1 MTSVGIN
8 AASLGAQ
15 TSSFVSVSMSQVT
28 VTKGQDFSKML
39 SGKLTAQASQG
50 NTRTYTD
57 LKLTRIETGKEAT
70 PVSAKG
76 TDAVQTRTAI
86 EKNGQSQEVKADA
99 PDETKAQVEETGN
112 GKDLQNTQQSQ
123 QTQQV
128 QNEGGLNAD
137 AKELDDCVKAL
148 EILNTMMIG
157 IAQIL
162 ETTTENL
169 MGSYEQLGIEP
180 SEMFTVTS
188 IQLTVVTFEGLNDT
202 SDLLVNSDAYDLFNR
217 INEFVQSVL
226 DEAGIDL
233 QQFEDIMQSDMFAEF
248 IGPVG
253 TGSVEEI
260 LSEFVFDENG
270 KLVVQDKPEEAGPVV
285 RAQND
290 EPFTV
295 EVNVDRSVVEAGN
308 KAETSDTQTGTGT
321 GSESTAEGSRTQ
333 SAAKTEQR
341 DARTPLTPA
350 QSFIQGLE
358 NAIQVTD
365 IDMPVAEGVTV
376 RDIVYQVVDAIRV
389 NISAESTSLE
399 MNLNPENL
407 GHVSLNI
414 QSRDGVMT
422 AQITAENDTARAA
435 IESQLQILKDNI
447 EAQGVR
453 VEAIE
458 VTVSSFSFSDSRNA
472 ESEARE
478 HPEANGRVGRTG
490 RSQAAGAEESVA
502 ETLEREKLE
511 QEVMEQ
517 NGSTVSYTA

>member
-15 TSSFVSVSMSQVT
+15 TASFVSVSMSQVT
-28 VTKGQDFSKML
+28 VTKGQDFSSML
-39 SGKLTAQASQG
+39 SGKLSAQNTQG

-57 LKLTRIETGKEAT
+57 LKLTKTEISKEAT
-70 PVSAKG
+70 PVSAKDTDG
-76 TDAVQTRTAI
+76 TTGKAVNEAA
-86 EKNGQSQEVKADA
+86 GQSQEVKTDSPEKANTQVN
-99 PDETKAQVEETGN
+99 ETA
-112 GKDLQNTQQSQ
+112 GKDNLKNTQE
-123 QTQQV
+123 TQ
-128 QNEGGLNAD
+128 NAGNISED
-137 AKELDDCVKAL
+137 GKELDDCVKAL
-148 EILNTMMIG
+148 EVLNTLMLG

-180 SEMFTVTS
+180 SQMFTVTS
-188 IQLTVVTFEGLNDT
+188 IQLTVVTFEGLGDT
-202 SDLLVNSDAYDLFNR
+202 SDLLVNNNAFDLFNR
-217 INEFVQSVL
+217 INDLVQSVL
-226 DEAGIDL
+226 DEAGFSLEDL
-233 QQFEDIMQSDMFAEF
+233 EEIMTADTFAEF
-248 IGPVG
+248 VEPVE

-260 LSEFVFDENG
+260 LSKFRFDENG
-270 KLVVQDKPEEAGPVV
+270 KLIVEEKNEENVKAEVQPRD
-285 RAQND
+285 D

-295 EVNVDRSVVEAGN
+295 EVNVDRSVLQNAD
-308 KAETSDTQTGTGT
+308 AQT
-321 GSESTAEGSRTQ
+321 GSETGAGTGNMGS
-333 SAAKTEQR
+333 SESGKAASESKTGTK
-341 DARTPLTPA
+341 DLRTPLTPA

-358 NAIQVTD
+358 NALQVTD

-407 GHVSLNI
+407 GRVSLNI

-458 VTVSSFSFSDSRNA
+458 VTVSSFSFSDSKNA

-478 HPEANGRVGRTG
+478 HPEDNSRVGRTG
-490 RSQAAGAEESVA
+490 RSAAALTEETDA
-502 ETLEREKLE
+502 ETQAQEKLE

-517 NGSTVSYTA
+517 NGSTVNFVA